1 MRLPTTVVLIVKPIE
16 KMCMPKLRSENMKSI
31 YDFEAKSI
39 AGAAIPLSN
48 YADVIKRYAPQDNP
62 ESIAK
67 DIEVALAAT

>member
-1 MRLPTTVVLIVKPIE
+1 
-16 KMCMPKLRSENMKSI
+16 MKSI

-48 YADVIKRYAPQDNP
+48 YADVIKRYAPQVNP